1 MPLSRMVVLLIFLFP
16 MAVPAESFVAGPDGY
31 RERLGDLGP
40 GDTLVLRPG
49 TYRRGLP
56 LHGLEGAPGE
66 PITVRGPREG
76 EPARI
81 LGRRGHNVV
90 SLVDVGHVRI
100 ANLEIDGRGLPV
112 DGVKAEGHSRFAH
125 HVTLEG
131 LTIRNLGRHQQIV
144 GISTKCPTWDWVIR
158 GNRIRGAGTGMYLG
172 DADGTAPFVGGLIE
186 GNRVT
191 GSIGYAVQIKHQNGR
206 PELKGMPAAPRDTVI
221 RHNILAKEGNSAT
234 GAMARPNLLVGHF
247 PAQGPGA
254 RDRYLIH
261 GNLLLNNPTESLF
274 QGEGRVAFYD
284 NLLVN
289 PGGAGLVVQPHK
301 GIPRAIWLFHN
312 TVISRGPGITLRSA
326 PGTEIQQV
334 VGNAVFSPRPLAAT
348 AARTAANVL
357 EAPAAAGQLLAGGK
371 AVFRRSVFCPE
382 RWALTG
388 ALAAERL
395 MARFPAAEQDFAGR
409 SRNGS
414 RRGAFAGSGTGPDCR
429 VGMER
434 GALPLRHV
442 FHH

>member
-1 MPLSRMVVLLIFLFP
+1 MPVFRMVVLFVLLFP
-16 MAVPAESFVAGPDGY
+16 TAVPAETFVAGPEGY

-90 SLVDVGHVRI
+90 SLADVGHLRI
-100 ANLEIDGRGLPV
+100 AHLEIDGRGLPV
-112 DGVKAEGHSRFAH
+112 DGVKAEGHARFAH

-144 GISTKCPTWDWVIR
+144 GISTKCPAWDWVIR

-172 DADGTAPFVGGLIE
+172 NADGTAPFVGGLIE

-191 GSIGYAVQIKHQNGR
+191 GSMGYALQIKHQQGR
-206 PELKGMPAAPRDTVI
+206 PDLEGMPAAPRDTVI
-221 RHNILAKEGNSAT
+221 RHNILAKGGNSAT

-247 PAQGPGA
+247 PPQGPGA

-274 QGEGRVAFYD
+274 QGEGRVAFYG

-289 PGGAGLVVQPHK
+289 PGGPGLVVQPHK

-312 TVISRGPGITLRSA
+312 TVISGGPGITLRSA
-326 PGTEIQQV
+326 PGTETQEV
-334 VGNAVFSPRPLAAT
+334 VGNAVFSPRPLAAPS
-348 AARTAANVL
+348 ARTAANVL
-357 EAPAAAGQLLAGGK
+357 EPPAAAGRLLAGGE
-371 AVFRRSVFCPE
+371 APFRRTVFCPQPS
-382 RWALTG
+382 ALTG
-388 ALAAERL
+388 PRAGGALME
-395 MARFPAAEQDFAGR
+395 RFPAAEQDFAGR
-409 SRNGS
+409 SRDGS
-414 RRGAFAGSGTGPDCR
+414 RQGAFAGSGTGAGCR
-429 VGMER
+429 VGMEPE
-434 GALPLRHV
+434 ALPLRRV
-442 FHH
+442 FHQ